1 MVPRTLQ
8 VLLLAAVCLPIL
20 ADADTYR
27 WRDRDGKLHFGE
39 SVPAEYADRAY
50 DIINKAGIVI
60 KHVEPGEELQ
70 QKAEKKKKE
79 KEKKR
84 KPLISAEERQ
94 RQADRYL
101 LLQYQ
106 TEEDID
112 KEMKLE
118 LSQMDYDVKI
128 TQQSL
133 DSTRTAIEGQIRTL
147 ADQQR
152 AGQPVSEAQQQ
163 KLDKL
168 YRRLSSDRFKMA
180 RLDERADEVR
190 ARFKQDRERF
200 RYLTS
205 EKKSPAEQD

>member
-1 MVPRTLQ
+1 MVPRTIQ
-8 VLLLAAVCLPIL
+8 VLLLAAICLPLL

-27 WRDRDGKLHFGE
+27 WRDKDGKLHYGE
-39 SVPAEYADRAY
+39 SVPAEYADRPY

-60 KHVEPGEELQ
+60 EHVEPGEELK
-70 QKAEKKKKE
+70 QKAEEKK

-106 TEEDID
+106 TEDDID

-133 DSTRTAIEGQIRTL
+133 ESTRTAIEGQIRTL

-152 AGQPVSEAQQQ
+152 AGQPVSEKQQQ
-163 KLDKL
+163 KIDKL
-168 YRRLSSDRFKMA
+168 YRRLASDRFKMA

-205 EKKSPAEQD
+205 DKKSPAEQD

>member
-1 MVPRTLQ
+1 MVPRTFQ
-8 VLLLAAVCLPIL
+8 VLLLAAVCLPLL

-39 SVPAEYADRAY
+39 SVPAEYADRPY
-50 DIINKAGIVI
+50 DIINKAGLVI
-60 KHVEPGEELQ
+60 KHVEPGDELK
-70 QKAEKKKKE
+70 QKAEKK

-133 DSTRTAIEGQIRTL
+133 DSTRTAIEGQIRIL

-163 KLDKL
+163 KVDKL

-180 RLDERADEVR
+180 RLDERAEEVR

-205 EKKSPAEQD
+205 DKKSPAEQD